1 MQIGSRA
8 PLHVTAV
15 GKLMLAMGGEEACL
29 GYAERTNLPAYTR
42 NTINSIEKL
51 LTETRTLASQ
61 GYAFD
66 DEEAEIGVGC
76 IGTIIYDA
84 AGNIAAGLSVSAPI
98 ERRRLE
104 WVSDLMQAAQEISK
118 TMGYHSRQGTP
129 D

>member
-1 MQIGSRA
+1 MPASISSAISATVSSTYQRHKARA
-8 PLHVTAV
+8 VSTIR
-15 GKLMLAMGGEEACL
+15 GRIRSEA
-29 GYAERTNLPAYTR
+29 APE
-42 NTINSIEKL
+42 NSA
-51 LTETRTLASQ
+51 TRTLASQ